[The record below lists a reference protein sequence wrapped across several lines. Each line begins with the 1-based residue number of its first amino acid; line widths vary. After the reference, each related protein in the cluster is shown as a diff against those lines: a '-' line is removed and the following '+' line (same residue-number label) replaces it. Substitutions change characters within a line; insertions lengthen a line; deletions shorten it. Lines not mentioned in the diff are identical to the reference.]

1 MELAVLRGGA
11 VEIDTVWAYRARS
24 TDDAVVPVRLLKE
37 GTKKPARVLVRF
49 EDPAAEGREEWVP
62 PVRLKVRWSDV
73 AGFLARE
80 ARWKAVR
87 DLSPHSEDAQVRAA
101 ETACEFL
108 VEWEVAHID
117 YKDAHLS
124 VSDPARLAELAGVD
138 PAYVTSHPAGFVT
151 EEGVTIVPWP
161 VAVEIVKR
169 LVARNPDPILQEV
182 TTGEAKA
189 RYEAIHGEHLRN
201 SRGRE
206 VAYIE
211 PERAVEFDQEY
222 DAPRR
227 KILREWAG
235 DAVERWDELIELRKE
250 VKRVGDVAEKAID
263 ALRRHGHGKEA
274 GALAS
279 ELGMTVPM
287 LRVPED

>member
-1 MELAVLRGGA
+1 
-11 VEIDTVWAYRARS
+11 
-24 TDDAVVPVRLLKE
+24 LKE

-49 EDPAAEGREEWVP
+49 EEPSAEGREEWVP
-62 PVRLKVRWSDV
+62 PVRLKAPWSDV
-73 AGFLARE
+73 EEFRARE
-80 ARWKAVR
+80 ARWKAVQ
-87 DLSPHSEDAQVRAA
+87 DLSPHWEDVQVRVAD
-101 ETACEFL
+101 TACELL

-124 VSDPARLAELAGVD
+124 VPDPARLAHLAGVD

-151 EEGVTIVPWP
+151 EDGVTIVPWP

-169 LVARNPDPILQEV
+169 LVARNPDRILQEV
-182 TTGEAKA
+182 FKGEAKA
-189 RYEAIHGEHLRN
+189 RYEAIHGHHLSN

-206 VAYIE
+206 LVYVE

-222 DAPRR
+222 RAPRR

-235 DAVERWDELIELRKE
+235 DAVERWDELVELRKE
-250 VKRVGDVAEKAID
+250 IKRVGEVAEAAID
-263 ALRRHGHGKEA
+263 ALRRLGHGREA
-274 GALAS
+274 GRLAA